1 MRKYIIYGD
10 KEYCHNA
17 TAVPSLSTDI

>member
-10 KEYCHNA
+10 KEYCHN
-17 TAVPSLSTDI
+17 TKAVPSLSTDI

>member
-10 KEYCHNA
+10 KEYCHN
-17 TAVPSLSTDI
+17 TKAVPSLSSDI